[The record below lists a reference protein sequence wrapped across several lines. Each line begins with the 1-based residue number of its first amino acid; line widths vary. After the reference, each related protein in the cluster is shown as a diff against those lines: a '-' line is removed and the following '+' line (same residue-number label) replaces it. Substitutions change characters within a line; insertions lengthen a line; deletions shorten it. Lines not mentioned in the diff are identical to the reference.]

1 MDFILVYV
9 NIVLSIEDLR
19 FRLIQIIIYFGY
31 SNRVVRI
38 YGPSEQTRV
47 FQNEKKKFF
56 YT

>member
-31 SNRVVRI
+31 SNRVVQI

-47 FQNEKKKFF
+47 FQNEKKNFF
-56 YT
+56 CT